1 MYLQRSFSSIIACS
15 GCTHARQRIESR
27 RRDAIEKSRDT
38 MNPAFRLSIAIP
50 VHNEESVL
58 PELLRRAR
66 AVLDHVPGGPH
77 EIIFV
82 DDGST
87 DRTFPLLEEA
97 ASQDPRI
104 LAISLS
110 RNFGHQASL
119 TAALNHVTGDADVL
133 MDVDLHD
140 VPYVLPQSV

>member
-1 MYLQRSFSSIIACS
+1 
-15 GCTHARQRIESR
+15 
-27 RRDAIEKSRDT
+27 

-87 DRTFPLLEEA
+87 DRTFPILEEA

-104 LAISLS
+104 LATFRKSYPNSSLDTNKGTTLSTRSAFVARNPGSCVFATLSFTGSWPASPISACPS
-110 RNFGHQASL
+110 IRETSG
-119 TAALNHVTGDADVL
+119 
-133 MDVDLHD
+133 
-140 VPYVLPQSV
+140 